1 MRIHF
6 LAEFVHLQLLL
17 PVVLVTISSL
27 KNNPGNRDCVVTSA
41 KPLAPRD
48 FAATMTQVMCCSP
61 RLQCRMLMPGQGAFR
76 LGASPLFP
84 LPNKGEKG
92 FELVVGIMF
101 RGGSRDEAEAALRA
115 SQSPL
120 ARC

>member
-1 MRIHF
+1 MWTHF
-6 LAEFVHLQLLL
+6 LAEFVHLQLQLS
-17 PVVLVTISSL
+17 VALVTISSL
-27 KNNPGNRDCVVTSA
+27 KSNPGMGDCVVTSA

-48 FAATMTQVMCCSP
+48 FAETMTQVICCSP
-61 RLQCRMLMPGQGAFR
+61 RLQRCMLMPGQGAFR

-84 LPNKGEKG
+84 LPSKGEKG
-92 FELVVGIMF
+92 FELVVKIMF

-120 ARC
+120 AKC